1 MLNIL
6 IELMTEKAEQGIKW
20 LLTISKDV
28 YTFPRFTKNMQQH
41 KTKATSLID
50 TTMKDVKSDGRQVTP
65 SKFSRIKKKSAFQL
79 RLRDFNKCQHNAY

>member
-20 LLTISKDV
+20 LLTNSKGV
-28 YTFPRFTKNMQQH
+28 YTFSRFTKNMQQH

-50 TTMKDVKSDGRQVTP
+50 TTMKEVKSDGGQVTP
-65 SKFSRIKKKSAFQL
+65 SKFSRIKKIGSSIAS
-79 RLRDFNKCQHNAY
+79 